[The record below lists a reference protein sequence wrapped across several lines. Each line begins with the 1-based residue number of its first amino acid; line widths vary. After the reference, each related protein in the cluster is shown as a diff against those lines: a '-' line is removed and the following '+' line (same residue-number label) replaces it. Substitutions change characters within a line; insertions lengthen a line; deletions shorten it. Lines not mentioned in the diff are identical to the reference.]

1 MKIVSIETFRLKKL
15 MFDKDYQEKD
25 KIKRQQLLEK
35 YEKWL
40 LESRINEKDKN
51 E

>member
-1 MKIVSIETFRLKKL
+1 